1 MSHTITFCRRA
12 AQAVASLFLAALGG
26 TALAQSAQPGGS
38 PAAVAPTQAAARATA
53 KTAKPK
59 PVRGAT
65 ALLRSGPMVGY
76 SEMREVML
84 WVQTT
89 APATTYI
96 EYWEKG
102 KPDERFQTDEVET
115 DETTGLVAHL
125 LANKVQPGRRY
136 EYALYLNRRPVARPY
151 PLEFQSQELWQW
163 RKDPANFRMAM
174 GSCTYV
180 NEPAYD
186 RPGAPYAGDYGIFT
200 AIDQQKPDLMLWLGD
215 NVYLREADWN
225 TRTGIWHRNAHTRAL
240 PEMQPLLAHTHN
252 YALWDD
258 HDYGPNDSGYSFAHK
273 QLTLEAFKQ
282 FWANPN
288 YEQGGGGI
296 TGTFQ
301 WNDVQ
306 FFLMDDRWL
315 RAANKLPT
323 ANASYLGESQVRWL
337 LDALASSTATFK
349 FVAVGGQVLNPAKVF
364 ENYSNYEQERSRLL
378 EAIAAARIPGVI
390 FLSGDRHHTELTRLE
405 RSNGYPLYDL
415 TVSPLTSAPALGARD
430 EANTSRVNGTLVTQR
445 NFAILDVSG
454 PHFDRRLQIRIHD
467 AKGKLIWEQS
477 LAAKE
482 LR

>member
-1 MSHTITFCRRA
+1 M
-12 AQAVASLFLAALGG
+12 
-26 TALAQSAQPGGS
+26 
-38 PAAVAPTQAAARATA
+38 
-53 KTAKPK
+53 
-59 PVRGAT
+59 
-65 ALLRSGPMVGY
+65 LRSGPMVGY

-89 APATTYI
+89 QPTRAHI
-96 EYWEKG
+96 EYWEKD
-102 KPDERFQTDEVET
+102 KPDERYQTAEVET
-115 DETTGLVAHL
+115 GEVSGLTAHL
-125 LANKVQPGRRY
+125 LADKVQPGRRY
-136 EYALYLNRRPVARPY
+136 EYALYLNRKPVARPY

-180 NEPAYD
+180 SEAAYD
-186 RPGAPYAGDYGIFT
+186 RPVPYAGDYDIFT
-200 AIDQQKPDLMLWLGD
+200 SIDQQKPDLMLWLGD

-225 TRTGIWHRNAHTRAL
+225 TRTGIWHRNSHTRAL
-240 PEMQPLLAHTHN
+240 PEMQPLLGHAHN

-273 QLTLEAFKQ
+273 QLTLAAFKR

-306 FFLMDDRWL
+306 FFLLDDRWL
-315 RAANKLPT
+315 RSANKLPT
-323 ANASYLGESQVRWL
+323 ANASYLGETQLQWL

-349 FVAVGGQVLNPAKVF
+349 FVAVGGQVLNPARVF
-364 ENYSNYEQERSRLL
+364 ENYSNYEQERGRLL
-378 EAIAAARIPGVI
+378 NAITAAKIPGVI

-405 RSNGYPLYDL
+405 RTNGYPLYDL
-415 TVSPLTSAPALGARD
+415 TVSPLTSAPALGAR
-430 EANTSRVNGTLVTQR
+430 EEGNTGRVAGTLVTQR
-445 NFAILDVSG
+445 NFAIVDVSG
-454 PHFDRRLQIRIHD
+454 PLADRHLQIRIHD
-467 AKGKLIWEQS
+467 AKGKLLWEQS
-477 LAAKE
+477 IAAKD